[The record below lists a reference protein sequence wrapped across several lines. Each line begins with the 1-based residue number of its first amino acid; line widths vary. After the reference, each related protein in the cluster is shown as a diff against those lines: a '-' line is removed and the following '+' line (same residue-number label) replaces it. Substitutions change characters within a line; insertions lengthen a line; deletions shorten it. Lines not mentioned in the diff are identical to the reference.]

1 MDIYIR
7 KKDKWKWKNFWLL
20 FFFFLSSLF
29 ALSVVLFLWDLFSEL
44 VEKKKKL
51 MWWGL
56 LSYARLNSF
65 FFSFSFFFICLKKL
79 GKKKMSLDYVIKKIF
94 FMLSN
99 INRWVFLLSLL
110 SLIWNITTINGLLQ
124 WIDVYP
130 MDWWFEMW
138 KKQKKRKQEW
148 DVWCW
153 TFFYLFIYFLEI
165 KSVLSLKP
173 KQNKRERKKKK
184 IFFLSFKIK

>member
-1 MDIYIR
+1 
-7 KKDKWKWKNFWLL
+7 
-20 FFFFLSSLF
+20 
-29 ALSVVLFLWDLFSEL
+29 
-44 VEKKKKL
+44 
-51 MWWGL
+51 
-56 LSYARLNSF
+56 
-65 FFSFSFFFICLKKL
+65 
-79 GKKKMSLDYVIKKIF
+79 MSLDYVIKKIF

-153 TFFYLFIYFLEI
+153 IFFIYLFIF
-165 KSVLSLKP
+165 LKP
-173 KQNKRERKKKK
+173 KVSFLWNQNKIKERERKKKFSFWVSKLNKKK
-184 IFFLSFKIK
+184 ITFVVLPLCVHCGQFVTFPGFHW